1 MVVIVMNKKGFNSP
15 NHELEV
21 EGAEEEEEEEEE
33 AEYKLKRE

>member
-1 MVVIVMNKKGFNSP
+1 MVVIVVNKKGFNSP
-15 NHELEV
+15 NRELEV

>member
-21 EGAEEEEEEEEE
+21 EGTEEEEEEEE

>member
-1 MVVIVMNKKGFNSP
+1 MVVTVVNKKGFNSP

-21 EGAEEEEEEEEE
+21 EGEEEEE

>member
-1 MVVIVMNKKGFNSP
+1 MVVIVVNKKGFNP

-33 AEYKLKRE
+33 SDIN

>member
-21 EGAEEEEEEEEE
+21 EGAEEEEE

>member
-1 MVVIVMNKKGFNSP
+1 MVVIVVNKKGFNSP

-21 EGAEEEEEEEEE
+21 EGEEEE